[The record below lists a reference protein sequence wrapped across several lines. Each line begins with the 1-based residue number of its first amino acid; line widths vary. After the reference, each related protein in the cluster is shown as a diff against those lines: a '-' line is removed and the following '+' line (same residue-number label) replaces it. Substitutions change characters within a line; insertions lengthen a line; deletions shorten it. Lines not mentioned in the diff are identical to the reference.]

1 MDYKTYHEYSDVQ
14 AELGIR
20 KEQLVETLKFFV
32 LLSNVK
38 KITFLKYDF
47 KFNHFRYDFTVDGHE
62 LLEDDLDFMEPR
74 YSIVLKDG
82 DIIFGKIVFN
92 DRIWYRGILKDLLQK
107 TREVL
112 RKIFEI
118 EKDMISQ
125 NTPLNIYVVSDQETV
140 KFAQKLQTNLD
151 ILLNAE
157 IQIISDITRIQE
169 KLNKKNAKNIIIYTV
184 QDEKLIQEDE
194 TILEAFN
201 EFVVVIGPNNHNL
214 SLLCGKLNILNY
226 VSIDEYSPEIIKN
239 ILLDTKHKLVNK
251 NKLDNKIIGFAG
263 VSGGIGTTIV
273 SMNTADLLARHCPDK
288 NVLFIDLSTTKA
300 VSNMFLTQNP
310 IPEKTI
316 IDLVNLNDFNLEKN
330 LEMGMVK
337 VRENFYAVNGIQKHI
352 DRDILEKD
360 DFIGKLLDSIL
371 KFSEYFNYIVID
383 TGTADS
389 SELKSTM
396 YDVVNELWILT
407 EMTLPHVSKLKTFYA
422 LMKRAGL
429 KEKVNFVVN
438 RVNSLNEISVD
449 DFDSIM
455 NTSAGDDKLLYQKI
469 PNDYQTLGQCW
480 NYCELAAD
488 VGKDSVFV
496 NHLIDILTEKGYI
509 QQNITLEAKKSSI
522 FGSLF
527 KGK

>member
-1 MDYKTYHEYSDVQ
+1 MDYKSYHEYSDVQ

-20 KEQLVETLKFFV
+20 KEQLIETLKFFV
-32 LLSNVK
+32 LLSNIK
-38 KITFLKYDF
+38 KVTFLKYDF
-47 KFNHFRYDFTVDGHE
+47 KFNHFRYDFTVDGHDI
-62 LLEDDLDFMEPR
+62 LEDDLDFMEPR

-82 DIIFGKIVFN
+82 DIVFGKLVFN
-92 DRIWYRGILKDLLQK
+92 NRIWYRGILKDLLQK

-125 NTPLNIYVVSDQETV
+125 NTPLNIFVVSDQETV

-157 IQIISDITRIQE
+157 IQIISDITRIQD

-184 QDEKLIQEDE
+184 QNENIIVEDE
-194 TILEAFN
+194 SILQAFN
-201 EFVVVIGPNNHNL
+201 EFVIVIGPNNHNL
-214 SLLCGKLNILNY
+214 SLMCGKLNILNY
-226 VSIDEYSPEIIKN
+226 VAIDDFTPEIIKN
-239 ILLDTKHKLVNK
+239 MILDTKHKLVNK
-251 NKLDNKIIGFAG
+251 NKLDNKIIGFSG
-263 VSGGIGTTIV
+263 ISGGIGTTTV
-273 SMNTADLLARHCPDK
+273 SMNTADLLARHCPNK
-288 NVLFIDLSTTKA
+288 NVLFIDLATTKA
-300 VSNMFLTQNP
+300 ISNMFLTQNP

-316 IDLVNLNDFNLEKN
+316 IDLVNLNDFSIEKN

-360 DFIGKLLDSIL
+360 DFIGKLLDFIL
-371 KFSEYFNYIVID
+371 RASEHFNYIIID
-383 TGTADS
+383 TGIADS

-429 KEKVNFVVN
+429 KEKVNFIVN
-438 RVNSLNEISVD
+438 RVNSLNEISMD
-449 DFDSIM
+449 DFESVM
-455 NTSAGDDKLLYQKI
+455 NTSSNDERLIYQKI
-469 PNDYQTLGQCW
+469 PNDYGTLGQCW
-480 NYCELAAD
+480 NYCELASN
-488 VGKDSVFV
+488 VNKDSVFV
-496 NHLIDILTEKGYI
+496 AQLRALLIDKGFI
-509 QQNITLEAKKSSI
+509 QETINTQQKNKSLFSI
-522 FGSLF
+522 F

>member
-1 MDYKTYHEYSDVQ
+1 MDYRTYHEYSDVQ
-14 AELGIR
+14 AELSIR

-32 LLSNVK
+32 LLSNIK
-38 KITFLKYDF
+38 KVTFLKYDF

-62 LLEDDLDFMEPR
+62 VLEDDLDFMEPR

-82 DIIFGKIVFN
+82 DIVFGKIVFN
-92 DRIWYRGILKDLLQK
+92 NRIWYRGILKDLLQK

-157 IQIISDITRIQE
+157 IQIISDITRVQE
-169 KLNKKNAKNIIIYTV
+169 NLHKKNAKNIIIYTV
-184 QDEKLIQEDE
+184 QNEHMIKEDE

-201 EFVVVIGPNNHNL
+201 EFVIVIGPNNHNL
-214 SLLCGKLNILNY
+214 SLMCGKLNILNY
-226 VSIDEYSPEIIKN
+226 VAIDDFSPEVIKN
-239 ILLDTKHKLVNK
+239 IILDTKHKLVNK
-251 NKLDNKIIGFAG
+251 NKLDNKIIGFSG
-263 VSGGIGTTIV
+263 ISGGIGTTTV
-273 SMNTADLLARHCPDK
+273 SMNTADILARNCPDK

-300 VSNMFLTQNP
+300 VSNMFLSQNP

-337 VRENFYAVNGIQKHI
+337 IRENFYSVNGIQKHI

-360 DFIGKLLDSIL
+360 DFIGKLLDFIL
-371 KFSEYFNYIVID
+371 RSSEYFNYIVID

-389 SELKSTM
+389 SELKSTT
-396 YDVVNELWILT
+396 YDVVNELWVLT

-429 KEKVNFVVN
+429 KEKVNFIVN
-438 RVNSLNEISVD
+438 RVNSLNEISMD
-449 DFDSIM
+449 DFDSVM
-455 NTSAGDDKLLYQKI
+455 NSSSGDEQLIYHKI
-469 PNDYQTLGQCW
+469 PNDYNTLGQCW

-488 VGKDSVFV
+488 IEKESVFV
-496 NHLIDILTEKGYI
+496 NHLKEILIDKGFI
-509 QQNITLEAKKSSI
+509 QEGQNIVQKKQGLFSI
-522 FGSLF
+522 F
-527 KGK
+527 KGKQ